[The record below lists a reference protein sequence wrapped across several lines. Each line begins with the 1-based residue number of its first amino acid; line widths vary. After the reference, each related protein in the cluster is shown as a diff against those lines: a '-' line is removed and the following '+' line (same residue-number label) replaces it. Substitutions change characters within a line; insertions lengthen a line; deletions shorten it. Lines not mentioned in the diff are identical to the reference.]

1 MPNWCSVTYAC
12 ITKDEKEAKKL
23 YNAIYSMDKSR
34 NPLAESDFG
43 KLWLGCFVKQL
54 GGDEGK
60 IRCRGEIT
68 DYSIE
73 TINDE
78 HIVKIHQETAWVEQ
92 EEVRFLIRRT
102 FPSMEVLFIEEE
114 PGCEAFCTNDSVG
127 RFFPERYLLD
137 GNEVFE
143 YFETIDQVVA
153 WLKKNKDI
161 DITDTDK
168 IDKILDSYN
177 EEHEDDELQSFL
189 SRMYDKD

>member
-1 MPNWCSVTYAC
+1 
-12 ITKDEKEAKKL
+12 
-23 YNAIYSMDKSR
+23 MDKSR

-73 TINDE
+73 TITDE

-102 FPSMEVLFIEEE
+102 FPSVEVLFIEEE
-114 PGCEAFCTNDSVG
+114 LS
-127 RFFPERYLLD
+127 
-137 GNEVFE
+137 
-143 YFETIDQVVA
+143 
-153 WLKKNKDI
+153 
-161 DITDTDK
+161 
-168 IDKILDSYN
+168 IL
-177 EEHEDDELQSFL
+177 
-189 SRMYDKD
+189 

>member
-1 MPNWCSVTYAC
+1 MPNWSSVTYAC

-78 HIVKIHQETAWVEQ
+78 HIVKIHQETARVEQ

-102 FPSMEVLFIEEE
+102 FPSVEVLFIEEE
-114 PGCEAFCTNDSVG
+114 PGGEVFCTNDSVG

-177 EEHEDDELQSFL
+177 EEHEDDDEYLYFHEF
-189 SRMYDKD
+189 KVI

>member
-54 GGDEGK
+54 GGDECK

-102 FPSMEVLFIEEE
+102 FPSLEVLFIEEE
-114 PGCEAFCTNDSVG
+114 PGGEVFCTNDSVG

-177 EEHEDDELQSFL
+177 EEHEDDDEYLYFHEF
-189 SRMYDKD
+189 KVI

>member
-43 KLWLGCFVKQL
+43 KLWLGCFVKQH
-54 GGDEGK
+54 GGGEGK

-102 FPSMEVLFIEEE
+102 FPSVEVLFIEEE
-114 PGCEAFCTNDSVG
+114 PGGEVFCTNDSVG

-143 YFETIDQVVA
+143 YLETIDQVVA

-177 EEHEDDELQSFL
+177 EEHEDDDEYLYFHEF
-189 SRMYDKD
+189 KVI

>member
-43 KLWLGCFVKQL
+43 KLWLGCFFKQL

-102 FPSMEVLFIEEE
+102 FPSLEVLFIEEE
-114 PGCEAFCTNDSVG
+114 PGGEVFCTNDSVG

-177 EEHEDDELQSFL
+177 EEHEDDDEYLYFHEF
-189 SRMYDKD
+189 KVI

>member
-12 ITKDEKEAKKL
+12 ITKDEKEARKL

-43 KLWLGCFVKQL
+43 KLWLGCFFKQL

-78 HIVKIHQETAWVEQ
+78 HIVKIHQETARVEQ

-102 FPSMEVLFIEEE
+102 FPSVEVLFIEEK
-114 PGCEAFCTNDSVG
+114 PGCEVFCTNDSVG
-127 RFFPERYLLD
+127 RFFPECYLLD

-143 YFETIDQVVA
+143 YFETIYQVVA

-177 EEHEDDELQSFL
+177 EEHEDDDEYLYFHE
-189 SRMYDKD
+189 YKVI

>member
-1 MPNWCSVTYAC
+1 
-12 ITKDEKEAKKL
+12 
-23 YNAIYSMDKSR
+23 MDKSR

-73 TINDE
+73 TITDE

-102 FPSMEVLFIEEE
+102 FPSVEVLFIEEE
-114 PGCEAFCTNDSVG
+114 LSILWTRQKGSK
-127 RFFPERYLLD
+127 YLLSMC
-137 GNEVFE
+137 
-143 YFETIDQVVA
+143 ID
-153 WLKKNKDI
+153 
-161 DITDTDK
+161 
-168 IDKILDSYN
+168 
-177 EEHEDDELQSFL
+177 SFYANFL
-189 SRMYDKD
+189 

>member
-60 IRCRGEIT
+60 SRCRGEIM

-73 TINDE
+73 TIGDE
-78 HIVKIHQETAWVEQ
+78 YIVKIHQETAWVEQ

-102 FPSMEVLFIEEE
+102 FPSLEVLFIEEE
-114 PGCEAFCTNDSVG
+114 PGGEVFCTNDSVG

-177 EEHEDDELQSFL
+177 EEHEDDDEYLYFHEF
-189 SRMYDKD
+189 KVI

>member
-102 FPSMEVLFIEEE
+102 FPSVEVLFIEEE
-114 PGCEAFCTNDSVG
+114 PGGEVFCTNDSVG

-177 EEHEDDELQSFL
+177 EEHEDDDEYLYFHEF
-189 SRMYDKD
+189 KVI